1 MSDQSFKGRRALF
14 VVPARGGSKGVP
26 GKNLRQ
32 LAGVPLVGWAVRAA
46 GRAAQLLDGMKVRV
60 VCSTD
65 DPEIARA
72 AREWGAE
79 VPFDRPASLAG
90 DEAASEGVVLHAL
103 EWFAARGETFDLVV
117 RLQLT
122 APLTSPQDI
131 VAALH
136 AFLAGD
142 GSPVTTV
149 VEARPPSWTFAL
161 DGGRLREV
169 LPEPP
174 GTVRRQD
181 LPRYFAL
188 TGAVSVTSPER
199 LKRTGQII
207 EPTSLVVVTPPERSI
222 DIDTEDDLRAT
233 GALLAGR
240 AVAPMRVGDR
250 EIGPGQSCYVIA
262 EAGVNH
268 NGDLARA
275 RGLVAAAA
283 AAGAD
288 AVKFQTWITAKL
300 LSPDAPLAAY
310 QQRNV
315 AGERTQFEMLESLEL
330 PYEAHRE
337 LKDQAESLGLDFLS
351 TPDEEDSADFLE
363 RLDVGAFKIG
373 SAEITNRDF
382 LTHVARKGRPLI
394 VSTGMATLLEVERAV
409 RAIEATGNRQIVLLH
424 CVSNYPCQPEECNL
438 RAMDTLQAAF
448 GYPVGFSDHSL
459 GHTVA
464 VAAVARGAVVLEKHL
479 TLDTSLPGPDH
490 AASLDPA
497 AFAAM
502 MAAIRAAERALGNGT
517 KEPTAS
523 ELVHRPVMR
532 KRWVAARDLAVG
544 VKIVRADLVLRRGR
558 PEGFD
563 PADSEAILG
572 RVLKQPLSQWE
583 TLTPEMLG

>member
-1 MSDQSFKGRRALF
+1 MSDQSFAGRRAL
-14 VVPARGGSKGVP
+14 VIVPARGGSKGVP
-26 GKNLRQ
+26 RKNLRQ
-32 LAGVPLVGWAVRAA
+32 LAGVPLVGWAARVGCRAVE
-46 GRAAQLLDGMKVRV
+46 RLEGMKVRV
-60 VCSTD
+60 ICSTD

-79 VPFDRPASLAG
+79 VPFERPALLAG
-90 DEAASEGVVLHAL
+90 DEAASEAVVLHAL
-103 EWFAARGETFDLVV
+103 DWFAARGETFDLVV
-117 RLQLT
+117 RLQPT
-122 APLTSPQDI
+122 APLTSPDDI
-131 VAALH
+131 VAVVH

-149 VEARPPSWTFAL
+149 AEARPPSWTFTL
-161 DGGRLREV
+161 DGKRLREV

-199 LKRTGQII
+199 LRSVGQMI
-207 EPTSLVVVTPPERSI
+207 EPSSLVVVTPPERSV
-222 DIDTEDDLRAT
+222 DIDTEDDLRA
-233 GALLAGR
+233 AAASLAHR
-240 AVAPMRVGDR
+240 AVAPVSVGQR
-250 EIGPGQSCYVIA
+250 EIGPTRPCYVIA

-275 RGLVAAAA
+275 RALVAAAA

-310 QQRNV
+310 QERNV
-315 AGERTQFEMLESLEL
+315 GGRQSQFAMLEALEL

-337 LKDQAESLGLDFLS
+337 LKDLAESLGLDFLS

-363 RLDVGAFKIG
+363 SLGVAAFKIG
-373 SAEITNRDF
+373 SAEITNREF

-409 RAIEATGNRQIVLLH
+409 RTLEATGNRQIVLLH

-459 GHTVA
+459 AHAVA

-479 TLDTSLPGPDH
+479 TLDNNLPGPDH
-490 AASLDPA
+490 AASLDAA

-502 MAAIRAAERALGNGT
+502 VGAIRAAERALGHGR
-517 KEPTAS
+517 KEPTPS
-523 ELVHRPVMR
+523 ELAHRPVMR
-532 KRWVAARDLAVG
+532 KRWVAARDLPAG
-544 VKIVRADLVLRRGR
+544 AKLARADLALRRGR
-558 PEGFD
+558 PEGYD
-563 PADSEAILG
+563 PAESEAILG
-572 RVLKQPLSQWE
+572 RVLKRPVSQWE
-583 TLTPEMLG
+583 TLTPEVLG